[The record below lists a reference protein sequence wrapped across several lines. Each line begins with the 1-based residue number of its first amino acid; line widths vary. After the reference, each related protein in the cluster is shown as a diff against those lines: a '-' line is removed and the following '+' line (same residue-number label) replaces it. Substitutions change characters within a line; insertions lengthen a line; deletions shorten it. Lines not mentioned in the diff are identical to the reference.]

1 MKKRNTLGLTPREL
15 AELAAFDAEVDQDDV
30 LTMAEIAEATKR
42 DVESHPNHQTKKNKH
57 ERERREKHREEGLAA
72 GRTRYWNNRE
82 KSLARTAE
90 YYQRNKGYIQDYKKA
105 WYNENK
111 RRIMEKERASQ
122 AIWGP
127 YGQMIR
133 EARLARGLTQIALGA
148 LLGVTDTT
156 VGRWEAGT
164 VGFNWERLQA
174 VLPEIGARPEGCPD
188 VPAVKC
194 GRPRA

>member
-1 MKKRNTLGLTPREL
+1 MRNNRLGLTPREL

-57 ERERREKHREEGLAA
+57 ERERREKHRDEQRAA
-72 GRTRYWNNRE
+72 ERTRYWNNRE
-82 KSLARTAE
+82 EHLAKTAE

-105 WYNENK
+105 WYRENK
-111 RRIMEKERASQ
+111 RRIMEKERAAQ
-122 AIWGP
+122 AIWSP
-127 YGQMIR
+127 YGQTIR
-133 EARLARGLTQIALGA
+133 EARLARGLSQRALGV
-148 LLGVTDTT
+148 LLGVSGTA
-156 VGRWEAGT
+156 VGKWESGI